1 MEGILANA
9 FFFVRHGVTDHNMAR
24 LVMGQRDIPLN
35 ERGREQARRAGRML
49 RACGIASI
57 VASPLSRA
65 SETADIIAAE
75 LSLTVTLLDGLK
87 ERHWG
92 EVEGRSHTARPWL
105 NAPPAGA
112 ESLEDFTARVMRTL
126 VVASALP
133 PVLVVAHSGVCRVL
147 RRSLAIDDGEGRVP
161 NAVPLIFEPRPVQG
175 WRETT
180 LGYQVRRE
188 IRSSKS

>member
-9 FFFVRHGVTDHNMAR
+9 FYFVRHGVTDHNLAR

-35 ERGREQARRAGRML
+35 ERGREQARRAAALL
-49 RACGIASI
+49 RARGIASI

-65 SETADIIAAE
+65 SETAWIIGTE
-75 LSLTVTLLDGLK
+75 LSVPVTLLDGLK

-92 EVEGRSHTARPWL
+92 EIEGRSHAERPWL
-105 NAPPAGA
+105 HAPAGA
-112 ESLEDFTARVMRTL
+112 ETLEDFTARVLGTL
-126 VVASALP
+126 AAAEMPSPA
-133 PVLVVAHSGVCRVL
+133 LVVAHSGICRVL

-161 NAVPLIFEPRPVQG
+161 NGMPLLFAPRPGGG
-175 WRETT
+175 WRETE
-180 LGYQVRRE
+180 LRAQVRRA